1 MKTKGSNLTPVG
13 SQEAL
18 RLADW
23 INAEAEAEAQ
33 SAGTSA
39 VGTSAFCY
47 KCGRIAVA
55 LKQLA
60 ALTNSSTE
68 QGLCCEVDGP
78 AVPTGRELASINK
91 QSTAHSW
98 PFDKDSVYG
107 YGPEPI
113 PQTE

>member
-23 INAEAEAEAQ
+23 INAEAEAEARYL
-33 SAGTSA
+33 
-39 VGTSAFCY
+39 GTSAFCY
-47 KCGRIAVA
+47 KCGRIAIA